1 MYDGLEVDVLS
12 LGNADSILVT
22 LWQGFLST
30 RVLIDGGCK
39 TSAPTV
45 RAFLAG
51 LGVTYIDHLVST
63 HPHDDH
69 ICGLVDLVSDT
80 SLTFGKVWVHCPR
93 LHVNINSVNLAITKT
108 EAKQEAKRIR
118 ESMQMADDLLRAVS
132 TRRIPL
138 EEPFQGKTIGFL
150 TVCGPSVPYYEELLA
165 QFADP
170 EKIRALE
177 SETRLQDAAE
187 KRLEVAALL
196 CRLPNVPKVLL
207 DCPQTCPENN
217 SSVILA
223 MVYKQCKYVFTG
235 DAGAQAL
242 THAVTAY
249 NLSNCNWLQI
259 PHHGSR
265 RNITASLIEY
275 FKPSFAYV
283 SASGDGGKHPRRAVV
298 ETFKKAGAKVF
309 STHYPDGLH
318 LRHLHGTVPTRLG
331 YVNAWPLWNAPEKND
346 TVAPAL
352 PSPFPS
358 LLSAMREK
366 RG

>member
-22 LWQGFLST
+22 FWQGFLCT

-39 TSAPTV
+39 ASAPTV

-51 LGVTYIDHLVST
+51 LRVTHIDHVVST

-69 ICGLVDLVSDT
+69 VCGLVELIADP
-80 SLTFGKVWVHCPR
+80 SLPFGRAWIHCPR
-93 LHVNINSVNLAITKT
+93 LHVNINSVNLAVTKT
-108 EAKQEAKRIR
+108 EAKEEAKRIR
-118 ESMQMADDLLRAVS
+118 ESMQMADTLLRVVQA
-132 TRRIPL
+132 RRIPI

-150 TVCGPSVPYYEELLA
+150 TVCGPSVGYYEELLA

-170 EKIRALE
+170 EKIRTLE
-177 SETRLQDAAE
+177 SQRRFQSDAE
-187 KRLEVAALL
+187 QRLEAAALL
-196 CRLPNVPKVLL
+196 CQMPSVPKVLL

-223 MVYKQCKYVFTG
+223 TFYNQCKYVFTA

-242 THAVTAY
+242 ANALAVY
-249 NLSNCNWLQI
+249 DLSNCNWFQI

-275 FKPSFAYV
+275 FRPRFAYV
-283 SASGDGGKHPRRAVV
+283 SASGDGAKHPRRAVV
-298 ETFKKAGAKVF
+298 ETFKKTGAQVF
-309 STHYPDGLH
+309 STHYPDGCH
-318 LRHLHGTVPTRLG
+318 LRHVHGVAPSRLG
-331 YVNAWPLWNAPEKND
+331 YISAVPLWNAKKVESP
-346 TVAPAL
+346 TL
-352 PSPFPS
+352 PPIPRSL
-358 LLSAMREK
+358 LLSALSQR
-366 RG
+366 RR